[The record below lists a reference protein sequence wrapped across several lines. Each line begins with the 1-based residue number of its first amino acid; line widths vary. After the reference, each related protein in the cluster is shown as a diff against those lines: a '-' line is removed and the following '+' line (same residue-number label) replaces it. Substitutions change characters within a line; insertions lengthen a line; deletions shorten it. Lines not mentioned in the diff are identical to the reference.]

1 MLARSFSTLAAF
13 RCAPFSGGL
22 GNVEEPGST
31 GVEEFNTNGTDTTD
45 ADERRIEETRVE
57 RRIEETIDRMLA
69 LRGTDEEATFTL
81 EMLKQGDDS
90 AALRSHGVLA
100 VPSELVD
107 VFGLR
112 QVVASLDLAS
122 VSLRGQC

>member
-1 MLARSFSTLAAF
+1 M
-13 RCAPFSGGL
+13 
-22 GNVEEPGST
+22 EEPGST
-31 GVEEFNTNGTDTTD
+31 GVEEFNTDGTETTD
-45 ADERRIEETRVE
+45 GVEKRIEES
-57 RRIEETIDRMLA
+57 IDRMLA
-69 LRGTDEEATFTL
+69 LRGTNEEATFTL
-81 EMLKQGDDS
+81 EMLRHGDDS
-90 AALRSHGVLA
+90 EALRGHGVLA

>member
-1 MLARSFSTLAAF
+1 M
-13 RCAPFSGGL
+13 
-22 GNVEEPGST
+22 EEPAGST
-31 GVEEFNTNGTDTTD
+31 GVEEFNTDGTDTPD
-45 ADERRIEETRVE
+45 GADSRRIAEN
-57 RRIEETIDRMLA
+57 IDRMLA
-69 LRGTDEEATFTL
+69 LQGTDEEATFTL
-81 EMLKQGDDS
+81 EMLRHGGDS
-90 AALRSHGVLA
+90 EALRVPGVLA

>member
-1 MLARSFSTLAAF
+1 M
-13 RCAPFSGGL
+13 
-22 GNVEEPGST
+22 EEPGST

-45 ADERRIEETRVE
+45 ADERRIEEIRVE
-57 RRIEETIDRMLA
+57 RGIEENIDRMLA

-81 EMLKQGDDS
+81 ELLKQGDDS
-90 AALRSHGVLA
+90 EALRSHGVLA

-112 QVVASLDLAS
+112 QVVASLDIAS

>member
-1 MLARSFSTLAAF
+1 M
-13 RCAPFSGGL
+13 
-22 GNVEEPGST
+22 EEPGST
-31 GVEEFNTNGTDTTD
+31 GVEEFNTDGTDTTD
-45 ADERRIEETRVE
+45 GVERRIEETRVE

-81 EMLKQGDDS
+81 EMLRRGDDS
-90 AALRSHGVLA
+90 EALRGHGVLA

>member
-1 MLARSFSTLAAF
+1 M
-13 RCAPFSGGL
+13 
-22 GNVEEPGST
+22 EEPGST
-31 GVEEFNTNGTDTTD
+31 GVEEFNTDGTDTTD
-45 ADERRIEETRVE
+45 GVE

-81 EMLKQGDDS
+81 EMLRHGDDS
-90 AALRSHGVLA
+90 EALRGHGVLA
-100 VPSELVD
+100 VSSELLD

-112 QVVASLDLAS
+112 HVVASLDHAS

>member
-1 MLARSFSTLAAF
+1 M
-13 RCAPFSGGL
+13 
-22 GNVEEPGST
+22 EEPAGST
-31 GVEEFNTNGTDTTD
+31 GVEEFNTDGTDTPD
-45 ADERRIEETRVE
+45 GADSRRIAEN
-57 RRIEETIDRMLA
+57 IDRMLA
-69 LRGTDEEATFTL
+69 LQGTDEEATFTL
-81 EMLKQGDDS
+81 EMLRHGDDS
-90 AALRSHGVLA
+90 EALRGHGVLA